1 MGCTQSSQSNRVNR
15 SVSKLDNH
23 TDSIN
28 KNNPLS
34 EKELLQRIEAPIT
47 SQKMT
52 INGINYTYAWVSQR
66 GYYPDS
72 PDKENQDCYSIL
84 PNYGNTSQA
93 FFAVYDGHG
102 KEGHLCSQFTRDY
115 LPQNILNRLDKVID
129 KSEKSTKQALT
140 VAHFTTNDLLH
151 SSSIDDS
158 LSGTT
163 SISVLFR
170 QNRVYVS
177 NVGDSRAIIGSKGT
191 DGRIIAKSLSS
202 DQTPYRKDE
211 RERVRKHGARI
222 LSMDQIEGI
231 EPVHDNWGNVNLGED
246 IDEGGDPPR
255 VWSPNGDYPGTAFT
269 RSLGDMYA
277 EELGVSA
284 EPEIYVRDLNKND
297 RYIIIASD
305 GVFEFLT
312 NQMVMDMTMR
322 FNDPLE
328 ACKSIVNS
336 AYNMWLQYEVRT
348 DDISIIAIYIDEAN
362 SKLLPDINN
371 DSTKSDDEV
380 KSNINN
386 NSYSTMSQLD
396 SRPVRRAI
404 SRERRKTMIH
414 SDNSDKIEAQLSL
427 SEIDINSVTVI
438 KSDVERQSIEGA
450 IKTNFLF
457 QHLNSNQRQTVI
469 DVMDAVTVN
478 TGDWVIKQ
486 GDKGDKFYVIDSG
499 IFEVRVQPPGGN
511 DPSGGTVVHIYIGGP
526 DQHPGFGELS
536 LMYGKPRAA
545 SVIALTTGRQ
555 NEIGDNFYLIVK
567 GECDCTVN
575 KPNDEDSITENESKS
590 QSIDNEE
597 ILVLKLSDNQYF
609 GEKALLTSNPRAANV
624 ITRTETKVLYINKA
638 AFEEV
643 LGPLSAIID
652 KDRQRREA
660 LALLGTNKGPQR
672 FEDINILGIVSS
684 DVASTLLLEAA
695 RVISTSLTIINNK
708 FLPKLLTVIK
718 ASNAIHLIYDTPI
731 VCDVGT
737 IVTNANIKAGYIPN
751 QDNNGASGR
760 NSGHFNPIPQ
770 QPLKQEVV
778 AYIGGC
784 VISGLE
790 YMHDLG
796 VIYRAI
802 QPESISVTTYGLIQL
817 LDFRMCKVGLMGGKT
832 YTICGA
838 ADYLA
843 PEQISQRG
851 HGTAVDLWALGVLLY
866 ELSVGIHPFA
876 ASSEVAT
883 YSKITSYGSKTFPAL
898 QFPDYISSE
907 MQSLINQLL
916 IPVPESR
923 LGSCTMR
930 SNILLI

>member
-1 MGCTQSSQSNRVNR
+1 
-15 SVSKLDNH
+15 
-23 TDSIN
+23 
-28 KNNPLS
+28 
-34 EKELLQRIEAPIT
+34 
-47 SQKMT
+47 
-52 INGINYTYAWVSQR
+52 
-66 GYYPDS
+66 
-72 PDKENQDCYSIL
+72 
-84 PNYGNTSQA
+84 
-93 FFAVYDGHG
+93 
-102 KEGHLCSQFTRDY
+102 
-115 LPQNILNRLDKVID
+115 
-129 KSEKSTKQALT
+129 
-140 VAHFTTNDLLH
+140 
-151 SSSIDDS
+151 
-158 LSGTT
+158 
-163 SISVLFR
+163 
-170 QNRVYVS
+170 
-177 NVGDSRAIIGSKGT
+177 
-191 DGRIIAKSLSS
+191 
-202 DQTPYRKDE
+202 
-211 RERVRKHGARI
+211 
-222 LSMDQIEGI
+222 MDQIEGI
-231 EPVHDNWGNVNLGED
+231 EPVHENWGNVNLGED

-322 FNDPLE
+322 YNDPLE
-328 ACKSIVNS
+328 ACKAIVNS

-348 DDISIIAIYIDEAN
+348 DDISIIAIYIDEAS
-362 SKLLPDINN
+362 SKLLPDNN
-371 DSTKSDDEV
+371 GDIVKNDDEV

-414 SDNSDKIEAQLSL
+414 AETSDKIEAPLTL
-427 SEIDINSVTVI
+427 SEIDISSVTVA

-457 QHLNSNQRQTVI
+457 QHLNTNQRQTVI
-469 DVMDAVTVN
+469 DVMEAVTVN

-545 SVIALTTGRQ
+545 SVIALTTGRLWALDRQIFKKVVMRSMDARKGIVKTLKHIDIFKCLNIQQMQRLTDLLVEEVYPPNHYIIRQ

-575 KPNDEDSITENESKS
+575 KPNDEEILTENESNS
-590 QSIDNEE
+590 QSLENEE
-597 ILVLKLSDNQYF
+597 ILVMKLSDNQYF

-684 DVASTLLLEAA
+684 DIASTLLLGSFNKDEINNIIESKEKSNQPNLSIRSFIISELDRLHLSTSLMTSLEAA
-695 RVISTSLTIINNK
+695 RVVSTSLTIINNK
-708 FLPKLLTVIK
+708 FLPKLLTVMK
-718 ASNAIHLIYDTPI
+718 AANAIHLIYDTPI

-737 IVTNANIKAGYIPN
+737 IVTNANIKAGYVPN
-751 QDNNGASGR
+751 QDSNGASGR

-916 IPVPESR
+916 IPAPESR

-930 SNILLI
+930 INDDSNNISNAVPHRRASKTFGYDGIKKHALFRLIDWKQLATQKSPLLSLASSEFIDLVREGIAGSDKELIELFDKPNNSEIDWN